1 MNLKIIANP
10 NLTIMEYLIFFV
22 WLAIM
27 SFLVYKIVKA
37 HSSLKKYG
45 KVGGE

>member
-1 MNLKIIANP
+1 
-10 NLTIMEYLIFFV
+10 MEYLVFFV

-37 HSSLKKYG
+37 HYSLKNHEKLR
-45 KVGGE
+45 GE